1 MKRLIRFLL
10 TRLGFYKYRQI
21 VRISNM
27 PSLLKKRIPGN
38 FVCTHVSSFNYGNT
52 GDLYLPVILRDLF
65 NAKIGICKWYGKH
78 VHKIV
83 TDEDLRT
90 YNRSDFVLIGGGG
103 LFLKDTNPNDLS
115 GWQWSCDIEHL
126 KRIKK
131 PIIMFAVGYNRFRG
145 QEDFDP
151 IFKEH
156 INLFVEKA
164 EFIGLRNHGSIE
176 SIKSYLDNFEL
187 KKKLVFQPCMTTLT
201 SCIYPYL
208 EKYDKK
214 ENCIAFNCAFDR
226 SELRKNNEKILEAI
240 AKVALA
246 LSKDTK
252 IRYYSHVISD
262 EQILPYF
269 DAIGVKYELVHFHTV
284 RDIVREYTKPRLVIG
299 MRGHAQMIPFGC
311 NTPILSIISHDK
323 MKWFLD
329 DIHHPEWG
337 VDVLEPNF
345 EELLLQKAKKLYMET
360 DSLFPILVKE
370 QQYLNEITI
379 DNIAKIRTIIKK

>member
-1 MKRLIRFLL
+1 M
-10 TRLGFYKYRQI
+10 
-21 VRISNM
+21 
-27 PSLLKKRIPGN
+27 
-38 FVCTHVSSFNYGNT
+38 
-52 GDLYLPVILRDLF
+52 
-65 NAKIGICKWYGKH
+65 
-78 VHKIV
+78 
-83 TDEDLRT
+83 
-90 YNRSDFVLIGGGG
+90 
-103 LFLKDTNPNDLS
+103 
-115 GWQWSCDIEHL
+115 
-126 KRIKK
+126 
-131 PIIMFAVGYNRFRG
+131 
-145 QEDFDP
+145 
-151 IFKEH
+151 
-156 INLFVEKA
+156 
-164 EFIGLRNHGSIE
+164 RNHGSIE

-269 DAIGVKYELVHFHTV
+269 DAIGVKYELVHFHNV